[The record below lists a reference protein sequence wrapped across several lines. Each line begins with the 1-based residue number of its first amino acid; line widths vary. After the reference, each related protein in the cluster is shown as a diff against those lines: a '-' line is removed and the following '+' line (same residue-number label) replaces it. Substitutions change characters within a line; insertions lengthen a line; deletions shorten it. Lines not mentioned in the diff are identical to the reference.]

1 MYKFYKKIRLKII
14 PHRHYISGAEKF
26 SLCEKTGHF
35 FLPRL
40 FVYMKDVFIL
50 QRTLAL
56 FCNICNIFWEN
67 KKFFHIFKNFIPLFS
82 SSVDWISR
90 RT

>member
-40 FVYMKDVFIL
+40 FVYSERCFYIS
-50 QRTLAL
+50 
-56 FCNICNIFWEN
+56 
-67 KKFFHIFKNFIPLFS
+67 KNAR
-82 SSVDWISR
+82 SVL
-90 RT
+90 

>member
-26 SLCEKTGHF
+26 SLCEKKTGHF

-56 FCNICNIFWEN
+56 FCNICYIFWGY
-67 KKFFHIFKNFIPLFS
+67 KKFFQIFFKKLVAFS
-82 SSVDWISR
+82 YPKTIR
-90 RT
+90 

>member
-56 FCNICNIFWEN
+56 FCNICNIFGGY
-67 KKFFHIFKNFIPLFS
+67 KKFFKFVSKSWLLF
-82 SSVDWISR
+82 
-90 RT
+90 RTPKRLDK